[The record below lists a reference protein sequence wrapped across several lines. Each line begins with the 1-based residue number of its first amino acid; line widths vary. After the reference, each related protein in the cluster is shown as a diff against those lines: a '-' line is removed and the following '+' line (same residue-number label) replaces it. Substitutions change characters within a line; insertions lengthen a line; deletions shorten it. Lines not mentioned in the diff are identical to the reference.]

1 MLRSVTSFRR
11 VYIATGTTDL
21 RKGIDG
27 LATIVK
33 ENFQLDPFETDVLF
47 LFCGSRKDRFKAL
60 VWEGDGFLLMYKR
73 LEAGSFK
80 WPRSTNEMRDIS
92 QEQFQKLL
100 DGFVVIDESTIRT
113 DLHPTSTL

>member
-1 MLRSVTSFRR
+1 MLRDVTSFRKI
-11 VYIATGTTDL
+11 YIKCGRTDL

-33 ENFQLDPFETDVLF
+33 EHFQLDPFETDVLF

-80 WPRSTNEMRDIS
+80 WPNTTEEMRDIS
-92 QEQFQKLL
+92 YAQLRSLL
-100 DGFVVIDESTIRT
+100 GGFVVIDESTIRT
-113 DLHPTSTL
+113 DLHPTCTL